1 MDEKKMNKVQENPDE
16 NAENKEVQN
25 NRQPIDDTELEK
37 VSGGRAGIPPLPV
50 DPRPEDAGV
59 F

>member
-1 MDEKKMNKVQENPDE
+1 MDEKKMNKVQEKTNE

-25 NRQPIDDTELEK
+25 NGQPIDDTELEK
-37 VSGGRAGIPPLPV
+37 VSGGIYPSKPV
-50 DPRPEDAGV
+50 DPRSEDAGV